1 MRSKIRQNVTQVNM
15 STVCSD
21 KGNLVRHARPS
32 TALRINS
39 GGHPGWT
46 AKELDSRFR
55 GNDGR
60 GHFPVGFKPTSFK
73 SLGLQPR
80 DI

>member
-1 MRSKIRQNVTQVNM
+1 VSEVNM
-15 STVCSD
+15 S
-21 KGNLVRHARPS
+21 KVRSNKSNPVGHARPS

-46 AKELDSRFR
+46 GKELDSRFR

-60 GHFPVGFKPTSFK
+60 GHFSVGFKPT
-73 SLGLQPR
+73 
-80 DI
+80 